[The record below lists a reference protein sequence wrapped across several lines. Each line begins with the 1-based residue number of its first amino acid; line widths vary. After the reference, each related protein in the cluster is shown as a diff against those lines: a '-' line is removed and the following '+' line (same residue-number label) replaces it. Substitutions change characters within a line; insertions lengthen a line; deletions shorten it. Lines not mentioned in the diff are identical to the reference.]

1 MKQKIISGFIAIA
14 LFASPAFA
22 SVDCG
27 PAEVKAIQSQN
38 SGILI
43 RISISGLESWKS
55 LGLHTSDYT
64 KSFQALAQQALATN
78 LYVVLRYPDGYDCT
92 ATDYG
97 TAPMMIR
104 ITKE

>member
-1 MKQKIISGFIAIA
+1 MA

-22 SVDCG
+22 SVNCG

-38 SGILI
+38 SDVLI
-43 RISISGLESWKS
+43 RISIAGAESWKS
-55 LGLHTSDYT
+55 LGLHTSNYT
-64 KSFQALAQQALATN
+64 KSFQAIAQQALASN
-78 LYVVLRYPDGYDCT
+78 LNVVLRFPDGFDCM
-92 ATDYG
+92 ATDYA

>member
-1 MKQKIISGFIAIA
+1 MA
-14 LFASPAFA
+14 LFASSAFA

-27 PAEVKAIQSQN
+27 PAEVIAIQSQN
-38 SGILI
+38 SDVLI
-43 RISISGLESWKS
+43 RVSIAGAESWKS
-55 LGLHTSDYT
+55 LGLHTSNYT
-64 KSFQALAQQALATN
+64 KSFQAIAQQALASN
-78 LYVVLRYPDGYDCT
+78 LNIVLRYPDGYDCT